1 MALPPGPRSP
11 EALQTVEWMARPTA
25 FLRRCGER
33 YGDVFT
39 IRVST
44 TGAPM
49 VLTSDTD
56 LVRRLFTEYADVA
69 RGGSSAAP

>member
-1 MALPPGPRSP
+1 MALPPGPRIP
-11 EALQTVEWMARPTA
+11 EALQTIEWMARPTA

-33 YGDVFT
+33 FGDVFT

-56 LVRRLFTEYADVA
+56 LVRRLFTDHAEVA
-69 RGGSSAAP
+69 RGGVGKAV